1 MPLLRADD
9 SVLLVVDLQER
20 LMPAIASADAVL
32 DNTTRLIRA
41 AARLGVDVRA
51 TEQNPAGLGA
61 TVADVAALLPRPAEL
76 KTSFGAG
83 IDPGTGTVIITGCEA
98 HVCVLQTA
106 LALRARGRDVAVV
119 ADAVGSR
126 AESDRE
132 RALDRARAHGVDVVT
147 AEMVMFEWLH
157 DSDNPAFRDVLR
169 IIK

>member
-32 DNTTRLIRA
+32 DKTTRLIRA
-41 AARLGVDVRA
+41 AGLLGVDVRA

-61 TVADVAALLPRPAEL
+61 TASDIANLLPRPAEL
-76 KTSFGAG
+76 KTSFGAEN
-83 IDPGTGTVIITGCEA
+83 DPGDGTVIITGCEA

-126 AESDRE
+126 SASDRD
-132 RALDRARAHGVDVVT
+132 RALDRMRAHGIDVVT

-169 IIK
+169 LIK